1 MFRRIERSVLVS
13 NGIAASRIGFRALRH
28 VTAETLSL
36 ATPQAQRILRLY
48 HLYRL
53 TIGVMLVLLIS
64 SSLDAELLEL
74 ADIDLFRTGCWL
86 YLVFNILIVVLLE
99 RPTSQGQLFLLAV
112 GDAFMLSALFY
123 AGGGAPSGIGNLI
136 IASVA
141 ISNVLLRK
149 RPGLLIAAISAI
161 GIIYL
166 TFYISYH
173 KPSAANHYVQAGS
186 LGALCFAA
194 ALLVQALVRRL
205 QVSEDIAEQRAADVN
220 NLEEL
225 NALILQ
231 RMRTGILVLDAK
243 RTVLLANQSALT
255 LLGHEE
261 LLGRNIDDYSLPLV
275 DRLRQWQVNP
285 TLAPRSISTSAI
297 GPVLRAGF
305 IALTRGSHRHTLVF
319 LEDLSQIS
327 QQAQQLK
334 LAALGRLTAGIAHEI
349 RNPLGAISHAA
360 QLLGESEELD
370 AADRRLSQIIQD
382 QSRRMN
388 LVIEN
393 VLQLSRRR
401 QTEANLLDLKQWLE
415 HFVSEL
421 GHSLTADQQVH
432 LQTGPGLLTT
442 RMDAEQLQ
450 QVMTNLVQNGLRYSA
465 QYNERANVWLRL
477 FHNPMSEL
485 PTLEVLD
492 DGPGVAQ
499 EHLTKIFEPF
509 FTTESNG
516 TGLGLYLSRELC
528 ESNQANLDYSPREGG
543 GSCMRIT
550 FAHPFKLS

>member
-1 MFRRIERSVLVS
+1 MFRRIARSVPVS
-13 NGIAASRIGFRALRH
+13 NGIAASRIGFRAPQH

-86 YLVFNILIVVLLE
+86 YLVLNILIVVLLE

-112 GDAFMLSALFY
+112 SDAFMLSALFY

-205 QVSEDIAEQRAADVN
+205 QASEDIAEQRAADVN

-305 IALTRGSHRHTLVF
+305 IALTRGNHRHTLIF

-370 AADRRLSQIIQD
+370 DADRRLSQIIQD

-401 QTEANLLDLKQWLE
+401 QTEANLLDLRQWLE
-415 HFVSEL
+415 RYVAEL
-421 GHSLTADQQVH
+421 GSSLAPDQEVH
-432 LQTGPGLLTT
+432 LQTGSGLLTT

-465 QYNERANVWLRL
+465 QLHPRAQVWLRL